1 MQKVWCGGGGH
12 LPFWLDVCAG
22 PDVVLGGQH
31 KLIVQDPFRLVI

>member
-12 LPFWLDVCAG
+12 LPFWLDVGAG
-22 PDVVLGGQH
+22 PDVVLGGQD